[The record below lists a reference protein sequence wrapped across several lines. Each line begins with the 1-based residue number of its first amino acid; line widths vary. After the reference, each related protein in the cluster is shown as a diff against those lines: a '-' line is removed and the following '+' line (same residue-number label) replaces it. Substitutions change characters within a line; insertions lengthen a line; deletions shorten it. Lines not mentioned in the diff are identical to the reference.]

1 MTAPFYVTSYNKLS
15 SLGQSSRNL
24 LKDYNWHSMNIV
36 VLQPKFSAIIGLQ
49 KKKRQLNDSS
59 SPLSEGAKLHVN
71 LTAWMQLKRK
81 KPCQIVHGVTLS
93 LLLKTWLPHD
103 RDVAK
108 SETCTLSNEC
118 RFDKALRNMQV
129 IILPLAW
136 FRPTQNA
143 PHSRPGT
150 HCFMEELHKAFQYG
164 RRHVKCYESRLYAT
178 ISKLLYCF
186 GVKVFVFYESQ
197 A

>member
-24 LKDYNWHSMNIV
+24 LKDYNWHSMHIV

-71 LTAWMQLKRK
+71 LTASMQLKRK

-129 IILPLAW
+129 IIPALAW

-143 PHSRPGT
+143 PHSLF
-150 HCFMEELHKAFQYG
+150 HG
-164 RRHVKCYESRLYAT
+164 RAPYS
-178 ISKLLYCF
+178 ISIWPPAC
-186 GVKVFVFYESQ
+186 
-197 A
+197 